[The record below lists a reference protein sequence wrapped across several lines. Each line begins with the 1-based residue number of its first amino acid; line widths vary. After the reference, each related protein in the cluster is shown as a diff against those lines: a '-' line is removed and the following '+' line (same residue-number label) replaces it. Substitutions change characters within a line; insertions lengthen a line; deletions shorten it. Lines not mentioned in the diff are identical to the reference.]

1 LRLGRRSACQAVR
14 DHFPGA
20 HAQCSHGRGIFKK
33 NFESC
38 IFYND
43 NELESADSLHFR
55 FSLPLRQSSIE
66 QEGAVFSS
74 TPESFG
80 GRDNKERL
88 ALTAGNDIPSEL
100 DPLLRQALAW
110 VIRLHSG
117 SATSEDAAAL
127 GLWRQRSAEHEAAFR
142 DAVRLWRSFG
152 EATRELASESGLVD
166 VERRRPRDARVG
178 LSRRALIGGAM
189 AASVAGGYVVVR
201 PPMGLWPSFEEL
213 AADYRTAK
221 GERRNIALSDN
232 VALTLNTQTSIA
244 VRSEQGAPRI
254 ELISGEA
261 AIQAGREAPVP
272 LVIDAA
278 GGRVTALRAS
288 FNVRCLD
295 RAVSVS
301 CIEGDVEVEWKG
313 QRVAIS
319 EEQQINYSTETGLGR
334 ASQADLEQANAWR
347 KGLLIVRDW
356 PVGRLVEEINRYR
369 PGRIVVMDEQLGRRM
384 ISGTFHLDHLDDFI
398 AQAHGLFGAT
408 ARSLPGGIVLLS

>member
-1 LRLGRRSACQAVR
+1 M
-14 DHFPGA
+14 
-20 HAQCSHGRGIFKK
+20 HAQCSQGREILKK
-33 NFESC
+33 NFERCTFHS
-38 IFYND
+38 D
-43 NELESADSLHFR
+43 KELESADSLHFR

-80 GRDNKERL
+80 ERDNKERL
-88 ALTAGNDIPSEL
+88 VLTAGDDIPSEL

-152 EATRELASESGLVD
+152 EATRELANEPEFVN
-166 VERRRPRDARVG
+166 VERKRLLDARG
-178 LSRRALIGGAM
+178 RLSRRALIGGAM
-189 AASVAGGYVVVR
+189 AAASVAGGYLVVR
-201 PPMGLWPSFEEL
+201 PPMGLWPSIEEL
-213 AADYRTAK
+213 SADYRTAK

-232 VALTLNTQTSIA
+232 ISLTLNTQTSIA

-261 AIQAGREAPVP
+261 AVQAERDAPVP

-278 GGRVTALRAS
+278 GGRVTARRAS

-319 EEQQINYSTETGLGR
+319 EKQQISYSADTGLGR

>member
-166 VERRRPRDARVG
+166 VERRSPRDARVG

>member
-1 LRLGRRSACQAVR
+1 VRLLGII
-14 DHFPGA
+14 FPT
-20 HAQCSHGRGIFKK
+20 HVLERSHGRGIFKK
-33 NFESC
+33 NFERC
-38 IFYND
+38 TFYSD
-43 NELESADSLHFR
+43 KERESADSLHFR

-88 ALTAGNDIPSEL
+88 ALTAGDDIPSEL

-110 VIRLHSG
+110 VIHLHSG
-117 SATSEDAAAL
+117 SATSDDAAAL

-152 EATRELASESGLVD
+152 DATRKLASEELVN
-166 VERRRPRDARVG
+166 VERWRPPLARDR

-189 AASVAGGYVVVR
+189 AAAASVAAGYVVVR

-213 AADYRTAK
+213 SADYRTGK
-221 GERRNIALSDN
+221 GERRNIALADN
-232 VALTLNTQTSIA
+232 VSLTLNTQTSVAI
-244 VRSEQGAPRI
+244 RSEQGAQRI

-261 AIQAGREAPVP
+261 AVQAERDAPVP
-272 LVIDAA
+272 LVINAA
-278 GGRVTALRAS
+278 GGRVTARRAS
-288 FNVRCLD
+288 FNVKCLD

-301 CIEGDVEVEWKG
+301 CIEGGVEVEWKG
-313 QRVAIS
+313 QRVALS
-319 EEQQINYSTETGLGR
+319 EEQQISYSAETGLGR
-334 ASQADLEQANAWR
+334 ASQADIEQANAWQ

-369 PGRIVVMDEQLGRRM
+369 PGRIVVMDEQLARRM

>member
-1 LRLGRRSACQAVR
+1 M
-14 DHFPGA
+14 
-20 HAQCSHGRGIFKK
+20 
-33 NFESC
+33 
-38 IFYND
+38 
-43 NELESADSLHFR
+43 
-55 FSLPLRQSSIE
+55 
-66 QEGAVFSS
+66 
-74 TPESFG
+74 
-80 GRDNKERL
+80 
-88 ALTAGNDIPSEL
+88 PSEL

-110 VIRLHSG
+110 VIRLQSG
-117 SATSEDAAAL
+117 AATSEDAAAL
-127 GLWRQRSAEHEAAFR
+127 GLWREQSAEHEAAFR
-142 DAVRLWRSFG
+142 DAVGLWRSFG
-152 EATRELASESGLVD
+152 EATRKLADEPGFVN
-166 VERRRPRDARVG
+166 VQRRSPPHPRDR

-189 AASVAGGYVVVR
+189 AAAASVAGGYLVVR

-213 AADYRTAK
+213 SADYRTAK
-221 GERRNIALSDN
+221 GERRSIALSDN
-232 VALTLNTQTSIA
+232 VSLTLNTQTSIA
-244 VRSEQGAPRI
+244 VRSEQGASRI

-261 AIQAGREAPVP
+261 AVQAERDMPVP

-278 GGRVTALRAS
+278 GGRVTARRAS

-301 CIEGDVEVEWKG
+301 CIDGDVEVEWKG
-313 QRVAIS
+313 QRVAIAG
-319 EEQQINYSTETGLGR
+319 EQQISYSAEAGLGR

>member
-1 LRLGRRSACQAVR
+1 M
-14 DHFPGA
+14 
-20 HAQCSHGRGIFKK
+20 
-33 NFESC
+33 
-38 IFYND
+38 
-43 NELESADSLHFR
+43 
-55 FSLPLRQSSIE
+55 
-66 QEGAVFSS
+66 
-74 TPESFG
+74 
-80 GRDNKERL
+80 
-88 ALTAGNDIPSEL
+88 TAGDDIPSEL

-117 SATSEDAAAL
+117 SATSDDAAAL
-127 GLWRQRSAEHEAAFR
+127 ALWRQRSAEHEAAFR

-152 EATRELASESGLVD
+152 EATRKLASESELVN
-166 VERRRPRDARVG
+166 VERRRPRAVRDR

-189 AASVAGGYVVVR
+189 AAASVAGGYLVVR

-213 AADYRTAK
+213 SADYRTAK

-232 VALTLNTQTSIA
+232 VSLTLNTQTSIA

-254 ELISGEA
+254 ELISGETA
-261 AIQAGREAPVP
+261 VRTERDTPEP

-278 GGRVTALRAS
+278 GGRVTARRAN

-295 RAVSVS
+295 HAVSVS
-301 CIEGDVEVEWKG
+301 CIEGGVEVEWKG
-313 QRVAIS
+313 HRIALS
-319 EEQQINYSTETGLGR
+319 EGQQVSYSAETGLGR
-334 ASQADLEQANAWR
+334 ASQADIEQANAWR
-347 KGLLIVRDW
+347 KGLLVVRDW

-408 ARSLPGGIVLLS
+408 ARTLPGGIVLLS

>member
-166 VERRRPRDARVG
+166 VERRRPRDARG
-178 LSRRALIGGAM
+178 SLSRRALIGGAM